1 MAFIFLI
8 TPPRGWQLV
17 KGGLYKWFQETETK
31 VMEAEEG
38 FPCGLAGR
46 ESACDA
52 GDLGWIPGWGRS
64 LGEGKGS
71 PLQYSGLE
79 NPADSPWGCK
89 EADTTERL
97 SVWQKLDRS
106 EWLMHA
112 DVWQKP
118 TQFVKQLSFN

>member
-8 TPPRGWQLV
+8 IPPQGWQLV

-64 LGEGKGS
+64 PGEGKGS

-89 EADTTERL
+89 EVDTTERL
-97 SVWQKLDRS
+97 SV
-106 EWLMHA
+106 
-112 DVWQKP
+112 
-118 TQFVKQLSFN
+118 